1 MTPQEHYDEAERL
14 LSDSVLVGANQAGDP
29 ALHLALSTEALA
41 HATLALA
48 GFTRDAA
55 TGADHVH
62 GFICGDRAERD
73 TEPGRPA

>member
-1 MTPQEHYDEAERL
+1 VNPQQHYELAESLLASQNSALNDEQ
-14 LSDSVLVGANQAGDP
+14 DQARR
-29 ALHLALSTEALA
+29 AAAQV

-48 GFTRDAA
+48 GFTRDAH

-73 TEPGRPA
+73 TEPGRSV

>member
-1 MTPQEHYDEAERL
+1 MGPQEHFEAAERL
-14 LSDSVLVGANQAGDP
+14 LAGNFAAANA
-29 ALHLALSTEALA
+29 AAAHA

-48 GFTRDAA
+48 GFVRDAA

-73 TEPGRPA
+73 TEPGRPV